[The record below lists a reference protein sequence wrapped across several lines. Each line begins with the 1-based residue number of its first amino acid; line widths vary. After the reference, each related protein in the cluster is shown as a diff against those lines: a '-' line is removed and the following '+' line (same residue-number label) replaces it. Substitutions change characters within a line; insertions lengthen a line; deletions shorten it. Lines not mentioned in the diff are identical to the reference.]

1 MAKTKLHPIPTR
13 DPISGGE
20 FYVSEL
26 RCDESGVTL
35 RGQFEV
41 PRFATL
47 DAEQMHFLETFL
59 RCRGMISSV
68 EKELGI
74 SYPTVRGR
82 LDALLEAL
90 DLTPVKERESKDG
103 KDEKK
108 KDKGLDKKR
117 AILDQLERGEITAE
131 EAKTKLKGGIA

>member
-1 MAKTKLHPIPTR
+1 MAKTKLHPIPAR

-41 PRFATL
+41 PRLATL
-47 DAEQMHFLETFL
+47 DAEQAHFLETFL